1 MREETVHRE
10 VSVIAETQ
18 SSANSSV
25 QSDQCNSSEEKAPTS
40 AGPSSGRKLPRVG
53 ANHGKRG
60 SDHLQRMK
68 SVVHS
73 NSSNSPAHGD
83 LGDPS
88 KRTMTQSVA
97 RPSHLRGIWCFQQ
110 HHADH
115 PDGLC
120 YQGHLRSPVGGGN
133 SCRDVTSAI
142 ASSVSSVIV
151 GGVIISVRR
160 SVSTISLQSELSRS
174 GA

>member
-1 MREETVHRE
+1 
-10 VSVIAETQ
+10 VIVETQ
-18 SSANSSV
+18 PSANSSA

-40 AGPSSGRKLPRVG
+40 AGPSTGRKPPRVG

-68 SVVHS
+68 SVVHN
-73 NSSNSPAHGD
+73 NSSNLPAHGD
-83 LGDPS
+83 HGDPS
-88 KRTMTQSVA
+88 KCTVTQSVA
-97 RPSHLRGIWCFQQ
+97 PQSHLCGICCFQQ
-110 HHADH
+110 HHANH

-120 YQGHLRSPVGGGN
+120 YQGHLRSPAAEN
-133 SCRDVTSAI
+133 SCRDVTPAI
-142 ASSVSSVIV
+142 TSSVSSVIV
-151 GGVIISVRR
+151 GGAIISVRR